1 MSDWTIYPAIDLHQG
16 RVVRLRQGDPARET
30 TYDDDPLAVARRWQ
44 RAGADWVHVVNLDGA
59 FGEGGSEN
67 LAALSHIVDTGLG
80 VQFGG
85 GLRHLE
91 SLSRVL
97 EVGVCR
103 AILGTAAVEEPS
115 LVEAALAEFG
125 PERIAVTI
133 DAHQGLVRTHGWR
146 QDSALTARELARWC
160 SEAGVRW
167 IVHTDVARDGMGRGL
182 NVEAS
187 RQLIQ
192 KIGLAGDSRQGI
204 RVIASGGVA
213 SLEDVQR
220 AHRAGLSGVV
230 VGRALYDGAVRL
242 EDALGVGRR
251 LYAG

>member
-1 MSDWTIYPAIDLHQG
+1 MSDWTIYPAIDLRQG

-30 TYDDDPLAVARRWQ
+30 IYDDDPLAGARRWQ
-44 RAGADWVHVVNLDGA
+44 RAGADWVHVVDLDGA

-67 LAALSHIVDTGLG
+67 LAALGHIVDTGLR

-97 EVGVCR
+97 EMGVCR

-115 LVEAALAEFG
+115 LVEAALVAFG
-125 PERIAVTI
+125 PERIAVAI
-133 DAHQGLVRTHGWR
+133 DARQGLVRTHGWR
-146 QDSALTARELARWC
+146 QDSPQTARGLARWC
-160 SEAGVRW
+160 GEAGVRW
-167 IVHTDVARDGMGRGL
+167 IIHTDVTRDGMGRGL

-187 RQLIQ
+187 RQLAQETRIP
-192 KIGLAGDSRQGI
+192 GASRQGLQL
-204 RVIASGGVA
+204 IASGGVA
-213 SLEDVQR
+213 NLEDVQR
-220 AHRAGLSGVV
+220 AHRAGLSGVII
-230 VGRALYDGAVRL
+230 GRALYDGAVCL
-242 EDALGVGRR
+242 EDALRVGRR

>member
-1 MSDWTIYPAIDLHQG
+1 MSDWTVYPAVDLRRG

-30 TYDDDPLAVARRWQ
+30 TYDEDPLAVARRWQ

-67 LAALSHIVDTGLG
+67 LVALTRILGTGLR

-85 GLRHLE
+85 GLRNLE
-91 SLSRVL
+91 TLSRVL
-97 EVGVCR
+97 EMGVSR

-125 PERIAVTI
+125 PERIAVAI
-133 DAHQGLVRTHGWR
+133 DAGQGLVRTHGWQ
-146 QDSALTARELARWC
+146 QDSALTAQELARWC
-160 SEAGVRW
+160 REAGVRW
-167 IVHTDVARDGMGRGL
+167 TIHTDVARDGMGRGL

-187 RQLIQ
+187 RQLA
-192 KIGLAGDSRQGI
+192 GVSGTLGDSGQGL

-220 AHRAGLSGVV
+220 AHRAGLSGVII
-230 VGRALYDGAVRL
+230 GRALYDGGFCL
-242 EDALGVGRR
+242 EDALRVGGGRD
-251 LYAG
+251 AG

>member
-1 MSDWTIYPAIDLHQG
+1 MSGWGVYPAVDLRQG

-44 RAGADWVHVVNLDGA
+44 REGADWVHVVNLDGA
-59 FGEGGSEN
+59 FGEAGSDN
-67 LAALSHIVDTGLG
+67 LVALSRILVTDLH

-85 GLRHLE
+85 GLRNLE

-97 EVGVCR
+97 EMGVSR
-103 AILGTAAVEEPS
+103 AILGTAAVEEPL

-125 PERIAVTI
+125 PERIAVAI
-133 DAHQGLVRTHGWR
+133 DARQGLVRTHGWR
-146 QDSALTARELARWC
+146 QDSALTAKELARWC
-160 SEAGVRW
+160 GEAGVRW
-167 IVHTDVARDGMGRGL
+167 IIHTDVARDGMGRGL

-187 RQLIQ
+187 RQLAQ
-192 KIGLAGDSRQGI
+192 GAGLLGDSGQGL

-220 AHRAGLSGVV
+220 AHQAGLSGVII
-230 VGRALYDGAVRL
+230 GRALYDGGVCL
-242 EDALGVGRR
+242 EDALRVGRR
-251 LYAG
+251 RHAG